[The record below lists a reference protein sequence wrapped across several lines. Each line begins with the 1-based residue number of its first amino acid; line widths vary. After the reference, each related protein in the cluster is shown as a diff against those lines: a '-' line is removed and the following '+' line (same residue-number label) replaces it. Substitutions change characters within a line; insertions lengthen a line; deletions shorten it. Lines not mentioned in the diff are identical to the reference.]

1 MFWCGL
7 KTNKLLLMMSKRP
20 VLRCGLRLANFYQ
33 MPKRLVVWCSLL
45 ATSPSH
51 RTGDCISSTTIS
63 ILRCVDDMSKCN
75 NRSWHSLR
83 VRAKFLK
90 KSVFSTDCDLTC
102 QNDCPLFIYRYI
114 YTFIIYTIIIYI
126 SLSYLT
132 FLTFT
137 LTGPKTILRDCTNF
151 MFFKKRQRVTSSK
164 SPSLNFWQFY
174 SLR

>member
-33 MPKRLVVWCSLL
+33 MPKRPVVWCSLL

-51 RTGDCISSTTIS
+51 GTGDCISTTTIS

-83 VRAKFLK
+83 VQAKFLK

-102 QNDCPLFIYRYI
+102 QNDCPLYI
-114 YTFIIYTIIIYI
+114 YIYI
-126 SLSYLT
+126 YLYNIYHYYIYLIILPYFSYFHSAWAKNYPSRLHKLHVLQETAEGYIIKEPLS
-132 FLTFT
+132 
-137 LTGPKTILRDCTNF
+137 
-151 MFFKKRQRVTSSK
+151 
-164 SPSLNFWQFY
+164 
-174 SLR
+174 